1 MSKEITNDL
10 INNFENDFNSSKANK
25 IAARAAQENGIF
37 KASQNLQTKID
48 LDPTFS
54 IEIDTGKVANQKQSG
69 RCWMFSALNTM
80 RHSIQKN
87 FKLRTL
93 NYLKITLTSGTNLKS
108 QTGSL
113 KM

>member
-54 IEIDTGKVANQKQSG
+54 IEPKTIWSLLDVQ
-69 RCWMFSALNTM
+69 C
-80 RHSIQKN
+80 
-87 FKLRTL
+87 FKHYASFNSKELQ
-93 NYLKITLTSGTNLKS
+93 N
-108 QTGSL
+108 
-113 KM
+113 

>member
-48 LDPTFS
+48 LDPTFQLKL
-54 IEIDTGKVANQKQSG
+54 ILGKLLTKNNLVAAGCSV
-69 RCWMFSALNTM
+69 L
-80 RHSIQKN
+80 
-87 FKLRTL
+87 
-93 NYLKITLTSGTNLKS
+93 
-108 QTGSL
+108 
-113 KM
+113 

>member
-10 INNFENDFNSSKANK
+10 INDFENDFNSSKANK

-37 KASQNLQTKID
+37 KASQNLQTKIN

-69 RCWMFSALNTM
+69 RCWMFSALNYYA
-80 RHSIQKN
+80 SFDSKEFQN
-87 FKLRTL
+87 
-93 NYLKITLTSGTNLKS
+93 
-108 QTGSL
+108 
-113 KM
+113 